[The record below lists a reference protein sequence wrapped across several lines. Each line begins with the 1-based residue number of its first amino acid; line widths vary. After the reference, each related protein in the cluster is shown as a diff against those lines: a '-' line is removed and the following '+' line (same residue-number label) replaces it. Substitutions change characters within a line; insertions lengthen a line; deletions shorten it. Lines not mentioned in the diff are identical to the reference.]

1 MNRSQLPALDQKW
14 EQKSKPNDTPRYNY
28 IVELSNGEMIEM
40 NTNDQHP
47 ILDKLSE
54 YFLNIPEIADL
65 VKTKKKHEFAES
77 HIEEYKVTQ
86 K

>member
-1 MNRSQLPALDQKW
+1 METKVKTKRHSQI
-14 EQKSKPNDTPRYNY
+14 NY

-40 NTNDQHP
+40 NTNNQHP

-54 YFLNIPEIADL
+54 YFLNIPEIANL
-65 VKTKKKHEFAES
+65 VKTKKKHEFTES